1 MFPSSQVG
9 AQNSSQSKEVSD
21 LENMDDINIY
31 SNINNNYILTLNNKD
46 KYDSSSEN
54 KIEEKPMDKIKIFFS
69 NIEKILN
76 FFENNAISINEA
88 SYESKESIMSYPKY
102 LTSQD
107 LFDLQLQDS
116 SFRKTI
122 LTQFYIVLKSFLNPV
137 SQNQKKV
144 FAFDENQV

>member
-1 MFPSSQVG
+1 LFPSSQVG
-9 AQNSSQSKEVSD
+9 AQNTSQSKEVSD

-31 SNINNNYILTLNNKD
+31 SNINNNSILTLNNKD

-54 KIEEKPMDKIKIFFS
+54 KIEEKPMDKIKIFFN